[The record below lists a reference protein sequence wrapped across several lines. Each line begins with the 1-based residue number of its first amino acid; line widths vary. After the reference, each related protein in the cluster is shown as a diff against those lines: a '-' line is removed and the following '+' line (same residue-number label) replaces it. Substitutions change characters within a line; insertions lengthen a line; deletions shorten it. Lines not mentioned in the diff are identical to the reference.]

1 MMKEH
6 VKIVSDYRELAQN
19 EFVMKYDLFND
30 NGVKQIFEYLE
41 NEFGIKIEKIPSWQ
55 VKSLVRGVYNDGYVS
70 PGCGIRI
77 TQI

>member
-30 NGVKQIFEYLE
+30 NGVRQIFEYLE
-41 NEFGIKIEKIPSWQ
+41 SEFGIKIEKIQSWQ